1 MLLSPLKHIAI
12 AGNIGAGKT
21 TLVTKLAHH
30 YGWEARYEAVD
41 NNPYLADFYEDM
53 TRWAFPLQ
61 IYFLHSRY
69 NQVVDILRS
78 QNPII
83 QDRTIY
89 EDAHIFAKNLY
100 QSGHLT
106 KRDFENY
113 FSLFQSMAAS
123 IKPPDLLIYLRAEIH
138 TLTRQIAKRGRAY
151 ESGISLKY
159 LKDLNDHYEEWIG
172 EYTNGRLLVIDINDL
187 DYVERPED
195 LGHIIQKIDAEVN
208 GLF

>member
-1 MLLSPLKHIAI
+1 MPSSSLKHIAI

-21 TLVTKLAHH
+21 TLVGKLAQH
-30 YGWEARYEAVD
+30 YGWETRYEAVE

-69 NQVVDILRS
+69 NQVVDIRRS
-78 QNPII
+78 ANAII

-89 EDAHIFAKNLY
+89 EDAYIFAKNLY
-100 QSGHLT
+100 HSGHLS

-123 IKPPDLLIYLRAEIH
+123 ITPPDLLIYLRAELH
-138 TLTRQIAKRGRAY
+138 TLTRQIAKRARTY
-151 ESGISLKY
+151 ETGISLKY
-159 LKDLNDHYEEWIG
+159 LKDLNEHYEEWIG
-172 EYTNGRLLVIDINDL
+172 EYTIGRVLVIDINEL
-187 DYVERPED
+187 DYIERPED
-195 LGHIIQKIDAEVN
+195 LGIIIKKIDAEVN